1 MPHCLLGNSC
11 GVVITPHTKL
21 KLRSEAN
28 RRLHSIAIMI
38 SIVGSTKSL
47 VGSRDEAL
55 CATVWLQNRPRG
67 SWSPWKPPMFN
78 LSCHS
83 ALWQPVSPTN
93 NCCCPTLK
101 STSVSTCFRGFSRL
115 PSAFVF
121 FLWFKLAHISIQ
133 VCTFHDRCKQG
144 IDQQIFNRKL
154 ISRKLSILSPENCKQ
169 SWQMKSWKAEVTAEK
184 KQTQDYNQNRV
195 FEY

>member
-83 ALWQPVSPTN
+83 ALWQPVPQQITVAALH
-93 NCCCPTLK
+93 LK
-101 STSVSTCFRGFSRL
+101 ALVFLRAFEDSVDCHLLSS
-115 PSAFVF
+115 F
-121 FLWFKLAHISIQ
+121 FYDSNLHISLFKYVLSTIG
-133 VCTFHDRCKQG
+133 VSKESISKFSIGNWFHV
-144 IDQQIFNRKL
+144 N
-154 ISRKLSILSPENCKQ
+154 
-169 SWQMKSWKAEVTAEK
+169 
-184 KQTQDYNQNRV
+184 
-195 FEY
+195 